1 MATSSVTAVALVVVA
16 LVWVVLLG
24 AHGCEARHRAH
35 QTGHNVVGFGRSLAA
50 ALQASNVTGMTY
62 RPPIVNYKYQGGPV
76 SYKHAH
82 TYTHKM

>member
-1 MATSSVTAVALVVVA
+1 MSTSSATAVALVVVA
-16 LVWVVLLG
+16 VWVLLA

-35 QTGHNVVGFGRSLAA
+35 QTGHNVGFGRSLAA

-76 SYKHAH
+76 SYKH
-82 TYTHKM
+82 TLIKHK